1 MVDNETIK
9 DFKFVTHVYSPD
21 ANGKMLL
28 GMAFV
33 LSKQYSDKLSQ
44 DVTRGVRS
52 RAEKVKHQ
60 PLSML
65 ISIREVSISQI
76 MKTDAETLT

>member
-1 MVDNETIK
+1 MLIDIADNEVIK

-33 LSKQYSDKLSQ
+33 LSKQYSEKLSQ
-44 DVTRGVRS
+44 DVTRGIGS
-52 RAEKVKHQ
+52 RFIGEG
-60 PLSML
+60 
-65 ISIREVSISQI
+65 
-76 MKTDAETLT
+76 KTPIPKYGYFNEGGIFEPDS